1 MDDIQDYFSRR
12 AALIQEDKHLR
23 RENNLL
29 QSLTKNELAADKIV
43 RHIRAEEAA
52 SIWGVEHEHGEFQHL
67 FPGME
72 FLTCMRSG
80 LDYARYSLLARS
92 KTHNRSDENLQDHIP
107 GMRASSAIVAH
118 F

>member
-43 RHIRAEEAA
+43 RHIRAEETA
-52 SIWGVEHEHGEFQHL
+52 SIWGVEHDGFQHL

-80 LDYARYSLLARS
+80 LDYARYNLLAHS
-92 KTHNRSDENLQDHIP
+92 KTHNRADKNL
-107 GMRASSAIVAH
+107 
-118 F
+118 